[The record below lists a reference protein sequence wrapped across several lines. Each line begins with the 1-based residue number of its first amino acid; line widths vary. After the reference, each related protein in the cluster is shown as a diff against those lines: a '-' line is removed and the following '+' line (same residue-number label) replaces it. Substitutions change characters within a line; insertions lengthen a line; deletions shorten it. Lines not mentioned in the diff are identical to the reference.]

1 MPEHE
6 AGRLRHHETLLQ
18 ISSAMTAQLDI
29 TSLLSFV
36 IDAAVELSAGTAGV
50 IALRDESG
58 TLHIHAAAHIPAVHW
73 HALEPFVA
81 HFQDIGYSATE
92 NDLQDLRLI
101 LDISIRHVTALSL
114 HYLNTN
120 IGYILVFRSAVN
132 VAFSTDDQH
141 ILSAFADQ
149 AAIAV
154 TNARL
159 FQTLVREKQHLAAIV
174 EQSIDGVMI
183 LDGRWRIS
191 AFNRAM
197 EHLTGWDRSEAI
209 GRPCAEVVGT
219 ETQRGDNLCRVDCPL
234 QRPHVGS
241 TANAEGWITAR
252 DGRRRYI
259 QSSYTIQRDA
269 AHHFL
274 GAFVNVRDITQ
285 QRIESET
292 QNTFISVISHELK
305 TPVSI
310 IRAYAET
317 LARPEVTW
325 RPEQVRES
333 LQVIIEEADRLTD
346 EINSLLDVSRFQLN
360 AMPLE
365 LSTWSIYELIEQTC
379 TRLAPQAAQHDITF
393 ELRIPPEFPLVIADR
408 NRTRLV
414 CENLLT
420 NAIKYSPAGGPVR
433 ISASKDSGMAII
445 TVSDQGVGVPPED
458 QSRIFDR
465 FYRVDNRLRR
475 EQQGF
480 GLGLYLA
487 RAIVEAQHGQ
497 IWVESRVNHGS
508 RFSFSVPLAVPK
520 IAGESEHVP
529 DMIIELS
536 KDTNNDGTPR

>member
-6 AGRLRHHETLLQ
+6 TGRLRHHETLLQ

-29 TSLLSFV
+29 TTLLSFV

-58 TLHIHAAAHIPAVHW
+58 TLHIHAAAHIPAMHW
-73 HALEPFVA
+73 LALEPFVA
-81 HFQDIGYSATE
+81 HFQDNGYIASE

-101 LDISIRHVTALSL
+101 LNMPIRHVTALSL

-120 IGYILVFRSAVN
+120 VGYILVFRSAVN

-197 EHLTGWDRSEAI
+197 EHLTGWDRSAAH
-209 GRPCAEVVGT
+209 GRPCAEVVGI
-219 ETQRGDNLCRVDCPL
+219 ETQRGENLCRVDCPL
-234 QRPHVGS
+234 QRHHVGS
-241 TANAEGWITAR
+241 TAHAEGWITAR
-252 DGRRRYI
+252 DGRRRFI
-259 QSSYTIQRDA
+259 QSTYTIQRDA
-269 AHHFL
+269 ANHFM

-317 LARPEVTW
+317 LARPEVSW

-365 LSTWSIYELIEQTC
+365 LSTWSMYEVMEQTC
-379 TRLAPQAAQHDITF
+379 TRLASQAAQHNITF

-420 NAIKYSPAGGPVR
+420 NAIKYNPAGGPVR
-433 ISASKDSGMAII
+433 ISASKDNGMAII

-458 QSRIFDR
+458 QSRIFER

-520 IAGESEHVP
+520 ITGESEDVP

-536 KDTNNDGTPR
+536 KDTNNDGPSR